1 MLPGSCSVWDGTVAG
16 SLTGATWAKSFGT
29 SQTKR
34 IRQSFSRC
42 ADTSTQGMTQSAA
55 PALYCKQSR
64 DRKGAS
70 NEKPE
75 TRNEKRQYDQISC
88 SSISDIDDVRSASG
102 VSSAQVLGRRCRV
115 QGLDPPILWGLEF
128 VDHG

>member
-42 ADTSTQGMTQSAA
+42 ADTSTQGMTQSPA

-70 NEKPE
+70 NENPE
-75 TRNEKRQYDQISC
+75 TRNEKRQYDQIPC
-88 SSISDIDDVRSASG
+88 SRNVALKDDRSTSG
-102 VSSAQVLGRRCRV
+102 DTRAQDSGRLC
-115 QGLDPPILWGLEF
+115 
-128 VDHG
+128 